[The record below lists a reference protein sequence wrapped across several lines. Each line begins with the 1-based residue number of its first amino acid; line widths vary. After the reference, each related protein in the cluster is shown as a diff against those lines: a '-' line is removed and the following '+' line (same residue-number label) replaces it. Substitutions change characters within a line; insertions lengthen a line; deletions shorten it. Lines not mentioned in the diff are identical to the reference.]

1 MQNKLILAAFA
12 LCCSSIAFSQE
23 ADTVSVEAG
32 GMTDESAFTF
42 SEAQLGESDDMAA
55 NVTILNSNSNIYAPV
70 RWAFCSR
77 PCASDT
83 EPSTRSSTRCLS
95 TVPR

>member
-55 NVTILNSNSNIYAPV
+55 NVTILNSNSNIYA
-70 RWAFCSR
+70 
-77 PCASDT
+77 